1 MNYFI
6 IVFIALMVTLG
17 SYILV
22 LQNRNETLIYKNA
35 ELESALKAIEV
46 LENQRE
52 LLESLL
58 KKRDNDFKR
67 LNSIEKDLSSC
78 ETTLHSYNMLINA
91 F

>member
-17 SYILV
+17 SYILF

-78 ETTLHSYNMLINA
+78 ETTLRSYNMLVNA